1 MFAFRG
7 FRYELFDNDM
17 EIASRLLPPMSE
29 QVAVRPY
36 MQKLEHKL
44 VFDDPVYQEPVRFYM
59 TLPHAFVIA

>member
-7 FRYELFDNDM
+7 FRYEFFDNDI

-29 QVAVRPY
+29 QVAVCPY

-44 VFDDPVYQEPVRFYM
+44 VFDDSVY
-59 TLPHAFVIA
+59 